1 MIYKPM
7 NPYLKAKALNNANS
21 LVKTFSMDRAKA
33 ISMTTRL
40 WDEARAMILRNC
52 SAEEWQK
59 LSMSD
64 KGRICVEAVRALM
77 DKKRVTAFLNGERK
91 TLN

>member
-7 NPYLKAKALNNANS
+7 NPYLNAKSLNNANA
-21 LVKTFSMDRAKA
+21 LVKGFNMDMAKA
-33 ISMTTRL
+33 LKMTTRL

-52 SAEEWQK
+52 TAEEWQK
-59 LSMSD
+59 LSVAD
-64 KGRICVEAVRALM
+64 KAAICTEAIRALL
-77 DKKRVTAFLNGERK
+77 DKKRVAAFLNGDRK